1 MTNGALWLE
10 WEGCRNVRDVGGGR
24 IRERALVRSDSHCF
38 LTDAGVE
45 AVRTYGVSRIIDL
58 RRADEC
64 ESWPSRFAGEPSYVN
79 LPLQDPADSHD
90 EQSMTAKYCAMLD
103 RRPELFAA
111 ALGAIADAPPGAV
124 VVQCAAGK
132 DRTGLV
138 VALVLLLAGVAPEEI
153 AVDYALSDEVIRRRN
168 DEMLA
173 GVVSEEERARWRA
186 IRHAR
191 PETMLETLR
200 HLDKRHGGAEAYLT
214 KAGLTTGQ
222 RNALVRRLLEA

>member
-1 MTNGALWLE
+1 MTNGTVWLD

-24 IRERALVRSDSHCF
+24 IRPRALVRSDSHCF
-38 LTDAGVE
+38 LTEAGVA
-45 AVRTYGVSRIIDL
+45 AVRAYGVSRIIDL

-64 ESWPSRFAGEPSYVN
+64 ETWPSRFAEDPMYGN
-79 LPLQDPADSHD
+79 LPLQDPSDSFD
-90 EQSMTAKYCAMLD
+90 EQSMAAKYTAMLD

-111 ALGAIADAPPGAV
+111 AVAVVADAPPGAV

-138 VALVLLLAGVAPEEI
+138 VALALALAGVPAEAI
-153 AVDYALSDEVIRRRN
+153 AADYALSDEAVRQRN

-186 IRHAR
+186 IKHAR
-191 PETMLETLR
+191 PETMLETLA
-200 HLDKRHGGAEAYLT
+200 HLDEEYGDVRGYLAKGGLNTAQQE
-214 KAGLTTGQ
+214 
-222 RNALVRRLLEA
+222 ALVRRVVE